1 MKRPSKFF
9 SILTTVALALF
20 LITGAVAVPTLWRG
34 FYYGQI
40 GALSL
45 PSRTGFSPEVIRG
58 AFDAVMDYL
67 VKGAPFGTGELAWSQ
82 SGMAHFA
89 DCKFLFHLDFR
100 VLAVTA
106 VLLLVILLLTW
117 TKKLRLHRFCGRGP
131 CFWAF
136 AVMTAAV
143 LAFGL
148 WGLLDF
154 ESLFTAF
161 HTAFFPGKTNWVFD
175 WRTDQ
180 IILILPE
187 DFWARAAA
195 LVAGLAFGV
204 GALLAVLEEVLHRVG
219 KPKSVYEEILQM
231 DD

>member
-1 MKRPSKFF
+1 
-9 SILTTVALALF
+9 
-20 LITGAVAVPTLWRG
+20 
-34 FYYGQI
+34 
-40 GALSL
+40 
-45 PSRTGFSPEVIRG
+45 
-58 AFDAVMDYL
+58 
-67 VKGAPFGTGELAWSQ
+67 
-82 SGMAHFA
+82 MAHFA

-143 LAFGL
+143 LAFWL